1 MAEIATHVNNKL
13 MGHMTAI
20 YNSSNKGKYHAIIM
34 QKNNVSMNLPIE
46 LQHIIFKYIDNEMLI
61 IFYQDHVDVIDMDT
75 GYLINS
81 FNTLVSVF
89 NDYSISP
96 DGSMIL
102 IINNLNNY
110 FEIKVF
116 DTLTGDEI
124 KSFNITSENFKFIN
138 EFKCSSD
145 NKRIYVVFYKEQNF
159 HLYCFDI
166 NTGVLLFSNIFYAGV
181 SKIFLS
187 PNNKLMCIAHDMIRL
202 IEIFNAIT
210 GELLYSIDNVNG
222 HVIKFSKDSNHL
234 IIQTY
239 SDDVD
244 EYLSHQ
250 NILLDII
257 KFNFNTLESKINDE
271 NNVFKHNHDPMHN
284 LKYSSMIT
292 IYPNGYIKKI
302 SGGSSRMNG
311 KLSFSESGKYCFLF
325 DSIFIHILTI
335 VHISTL
341 HVGYNEKNIIKY

>member
-1 MAEIATHVNNKL
+1 
-13 MGHMTAI
+13 
-20 YNSSNKGKYHAIIM
+20 
-34 QKNNVSMNLPIE
+34 
-46 LQHIIFKYIDNEMLI
+46 
-61 IFYQDHVDVIDMDT
+61 
-75 GYLINS
+75 
-81 FNTLVSVF
+81 
-89 NDYSISP
+89 
-96 DGSMIL
+96 MIL